1 MAVGSR
7 FVTISWTLHYIQG
20 SFDSTDIVY
29 WALRRHN
36 RITNQ
41 LYSGISRVMNSKLL
55 QAFIDHT
62 LILGLWQGWSHL
74 LWMSIKLNR
83 KLKSIFASDELCC
96 SWVDTHA
103 STAWSTVTSRGPVET
118 AHPTWYFISGNF
130 PLLTLFELI
139 LRSRCWNLSAVSLA
153 TGFVSV
159 SQRLFTSHPSAFYS
173 S

>member
-29 WALRRHN
+29 WALRRHY
-36 RITNQ
+36 RITSQ

-74 LWMSIKLNR
+74 LWMSLYKVYIYIRPVVLFLGRHSRLDSMIHSHQQGASWDCTSNLVFYFR
-83 KLKSIFASDELCC
+83 KLSQF
-96 SWVDTHA
+96 
-103 STAWSTVTSRGPVET
+103 
-118 AHPTWYFISGNF
+118 
-130 PLLTLFELI
+130 LTLIWLI
-139 LRSRCWNLSAVSLA
+139 LRSRCRSWYISPLI
-153 TGFVSV
+153 
-159 SQRLFTSHPSAFYS
+159 
-173 S
+173 

>member
-1 MAVGSR
+1 MIFWRGLRSVTDGKLLSHYLSFLLIDLVLVSVHAWW

-20 SFDSTDIVY
+20 SFNSTDIVY
-29 WALRRHN
+29 WALRRHY

-55 QAFIDHT
+55 QAIIDHT

-83 KLKSIFASDELCC
+83 KLKSIFTSDQLCC
-96 SWVDTHA
+96 SWVDIHT

-118 AHPTWYFISGNF
+118 AHPTWYLISGNF
-130 PLLTLFELI
+130 LI
-139 LRSRCWNLSAVSLA
+139 FDSNLIDSRK
-153 TGFVSV
+153 
-159 SQRLFTSHPSAFYS
+159 
-173 S
+173 